1 MPSEKVK
8 CFQFYRLQERKPTEI
23 KMENEEDT
31 SYKEMIEKLVE
42 ISDEVSK
49 RL

>member
-1 MPSEKVK
+1 MSSENLKRIH
-8 CFQFYRLQERKPTEI
+8 FYWLQERKPTEI

-31 SYKEMIEKLVE
+31 SYKEMIEKLAE